1 MFLIIISIFSFGFAH
16 LIFTAYEF
24 IVLILCLQTQK
35 TGCLSQ
41 GAICEGVTLME
52 LLDLHTSDLLHP
64 VFRLDAERVDM
75 DEWRARFLQR
85 PLLSV
90 L

>member
-1 MFLIIISIFSFGFAH
+1 MLS
-16 LIFTAYEF
+16 
-24 IVLILCLQTQK
+24 
-35 TGCLSQ
+35 SQ
-41 GAICEGVTLME
+41 GVIHERVTLME
-52 LLDLHTSDLLHP
+52 LLELRTSDYLHS

-85 PLLSV
+85 SLLSV